1 LQERAIGQT
10 FRQESTCVNIFTI
23 PLVDVGPTRLAIL
36 AGHPVQY
43 VAPWLAQ
50 LTKAKDVEVHVFYLW
65 DFGVVEAKDPGFGIT
80 LEWDI
85 PLLEGYSYSFVPNI
99 SSDPGNH
106 HFMGYVN
113 PALTRQVLAWKPD
126 VIFLMNYAFLSYF
139 CSATIKLAGRRQAR
153 WPVR

>member
-1 LQERAIGQT
+1 MR
-10 FRQESTCVNIFTI
+10 
-23 PLVDVGPTRLAIL
+23 PTRLAII

-50 LTKAKDVEVHVFYLW
+50 LAEAKDVEIHVFYLW

-85 PLLEGYSYSFVPNI
+85 PLLEGYSYSFIPNI

-106 HFMGYVN
+106 HFMGYIN
-113 PALTRQVLAWKPD
+113 PTLACLMVYNIALPTLCVVRCYSIVKVTCNSKLICLFWLLALVLKYGCQLLAFNYR
-126 VIFLMNYAFLSYF
+126 FL
-139 CSATIKLAGRRQAR
+139 I
-153 WPVR
+153 

>member
-1 LQERAIGQT
+1 MR
-10 FRQESTCVNIFTI
+10 
-23 PLVDVGPTRLAIL
+23 PTRLAII

-50 LTKAKDVEVHVFYLW
+50 LAKSEEVEIHVFYLW

-85 PLLEGYSYSFVPNI
+85 PLLEGYSYSFIPNI

-106 HFMGYVN
+106 HFMGYIN
-113 PALTRQVLAWKPD
+113 LTLADRVAEWKPD
-126 VIFLMNYAFLSYF
+126 VVFLMNYAFFSYCLF
-139 CSATIKLAGRRQAR
+139 LLD
-153 WPVR
+153 